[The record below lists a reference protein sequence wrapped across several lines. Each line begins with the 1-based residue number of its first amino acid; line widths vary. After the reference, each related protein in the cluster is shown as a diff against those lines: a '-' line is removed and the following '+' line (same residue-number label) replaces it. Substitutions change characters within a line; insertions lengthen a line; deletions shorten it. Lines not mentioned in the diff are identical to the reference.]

1 MLLQARRQPRS
12 AVLQRTWCGAGIG
25 MGWDG
30 DGDEDNV
37 ADGKHATEGD
47 MYDVC
52 KVAIFRERG

>member
-1 MLLQARRQPRS
+1 
-12 AVLQRTWCGAGIG
+12 